1 MSLEAKNLSFRYR
14 RGQPPVL
21 QAVNLTVDA
30 REGGGGGGAPSPRE
44 TTTRKTVCR

>member
-21 QAVNLTVDA
+21 QAVNLTVHPGE
-30 REGGGGGGAPSPRE
+30 RVGLRGPSGRGK
-44 TTTRKTVCR
+44 TTLCKLLAG